1 MEAEVQEAPVCPPPV
16 PKPKATIITTTVEST
31 PAATESQTQAGASPN
46 GGAQPKREP
55 STEVFADPDDFLE
68 EGDLD
73 EAPSP
78 TSAKGNN
85 KLFGMLEA

>member
-1 MEAEVQEAPVCPPPV
+1 M
-16 PKPKATIITTTVEST
+16 KHGLITTTVE
-31 PAATESQTQAGASPN
+31 E
-46 GGAQPKREP
+46 EE
-55 STEVFADPDDFLE
+55 EVFADPDDFLE

-73 EAPSP
+73 EAPAP